1 MAMTVEHRDV
11 VATGRHEGPGQG
23 SHDDH
28 ADHGGHA
35 DHTEVFRRRFWW
47 SLLLTLPIVA
57 TSEMVME
64 WFRYDLDFPGI
75 ELVGPV
81 LGTVVFLWGGWP
93 FLSGGAQEL
102 RARQPGMMLLVAMAI
117 TVAYTASMATS
128 LGWFDL
134 EFWWELA
141 ALVTIMLLGHW
152 QEMKA
157 LGQAGDALA
166 ALAALLPDEAE
177 RVQPDGTVDVV
188 SVGALAVGDL
198 VLIRSGGRVP
208 ADGEVVEGSAD
219 VDESMITGESRPVA
233 KGVGDRV
240 IAGTVAT
247 DSALRVRVDAVGD
260 ETALAGIQRLVD
272 EAQRSTSRAQVL
284 ADRAAALLF

>member
-1 MAMTVEHRDV
+1 MAAEEGVMAATGHRDG
-11 VATGRHEGPGQG
+11 AGHESPDGHGG
-23 SHDDH
+23 
-28 ADHGGHA
+28 HGGHA
-35 DHTEVFRRRFWW
+35 DHAEVFRRRFWW
-47 SLLLTLPIVA
+47 SLLLTVPIVA
-57 TSEMVME
+57 TSDMVME

-102 RARQPGMMLLVAMAI
+102 RSRQPGMMLLVATAI

-177 RVQPDGTVDVV
+177 
-188 SVGALAVGDL
+188 
-198 VLIRSGGRVP
+198 
-208 ADGEVVEGSAD
+208 
-219 VDESMITGESRPVA
+219 
-233 KGVGDRV
+233 
-240 IAGTVAT
+240 
-247 DSALRVRVDAVGD
+247 
-260 ETALAGIQRLVD
+260 
-272 EAQRSTSRAQVL
+272 
-284 ADRAAALLF
+284 